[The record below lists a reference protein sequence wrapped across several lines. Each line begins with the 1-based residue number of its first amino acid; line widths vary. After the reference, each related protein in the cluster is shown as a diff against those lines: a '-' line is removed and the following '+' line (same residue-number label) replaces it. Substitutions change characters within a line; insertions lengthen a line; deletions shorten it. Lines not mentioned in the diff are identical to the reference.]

1 MNKLTLKTIA
11 QWTNGEL
18 IGDDLTI
25 SDISIDSRQ
34 ISPETLFIAVKGDR
48 FDAHDFISDV
58 EKNGAKAVLCHKRV
72 ECNIPVIYVED
83 TKKALL
89 DLARE
94 YRKSME
100 NLTVVGLT
108 GSVGK
113 TTTKEM
119 TYAVVSK
126 KFISLKTE
134 GNLNNEIG
142 LPKTLFRLTSDVQA
156 AVIEMGMSAFGEIS
170 RLTRTAL
177 PDIGIITNIGVSHIE
192 HLGSRDGILKAK
204 LEILEGMKKGS
215 PLIINGDNDKLITVK
230 NDDYKIIYF
239 GIENENADVRAIDI
253 NEDGKNTTFT
263 VVFGENKQTV
273 TIPTV
278 GIHNVYD
285 ALSAFA
291 VGLELE
297 IEPCEIAQAL
307 SQYEPSG
314 MRQRIK
320 EINGIKVIEDCY
332 NASPDSQRAALNA
345 LKSIKSERT
354 IAVLG
359 DMLELGDYSKQ
370 AHCDIGK
377 YAAEK
382 QIDMLFTFGEES
394 KNITETAQQFG
405 MDAFAFTDKAVL
417 FNALKGEI
425 RKGDAVLFKAS
436 RGMKLEEVIEM
447 LYKEWEVK

>member
-1 MNKLTLKTIA
+1 MEKLMLKTIA
-11 QWTNGEL
+11 EWTGGEL
-18 IGDDLTI
+18 CGDNLII
-25 SDISIDSRQ
+25 SDVSIDSRQ
-34 ISPETLFIAVKGDR
+34 ISPETLFIAIKGDR
-48 FDAHDFISDV
+48 FDAHSFIPEV
-58 EKNGAKAVLCHKRV
+58 QANGAKAVMCHEKV
-72 ECNIPVIYVED
+72 ECDIPVIYVKD

-94 YRKSME
+94 YRKSIEHLM
-100 NLTVVGLT
+100 VIGLT

-119 TYAVVSK
+119 TYAVVSQK
-126 KFISLKTE
+126 YNALKTE

-142 LPKTLFRLTSDVQA
+142 LPRTLLRLNTENQA
-156 AVIEMGMSAFGEIS
+156 AVIEMGMSDFGEIS
-170 RLTRTAL
+170 RLTQTSL

-192 HLGSRDGILKAK
+192 HLGSREGILKAK
-204 LEILEGMKKGS
+204 LEILDGMKKGS

-239 GIENENADVRAIDI
+239 GIENEKAGVRATDI
-253 NEDGKNTTFT
+253 CEDGQNTAFT
-263 VVFGENKQTV
+263 VLFDGKQQKV
-273 TIPTV
+273 TLPTV

-291 VGLELE
+291 VGLELD
-297 IEPCEIAQAL
+297 IEPANIASAL
-307 SQYEPSG
+307 SKYEPSG

-320 EINGIKVIEDCY
+320 DLNGVKIIEDCY

-345 LKSIKSERT
+345 LKAVKSDRK

-377 YAAEK
+377 YAAEM

-394 KNITETAQQFG
+394 KNITETAQKFG
-405 MDAFAFTDKAVL
+405 MDAFAFTDKTVL

-425 RKGDAVLFKAS
+425 KKGDAVLFKAS

-447 LYKEWEVK
+447 LYKEWENK

>member
-1 MNKLTLKTIA
+1 MEKLTLKTIA
-11 QWTNGEL
+11 EWTDGEL
-18 IGDDLTI
+18 VGDNLSI
-25 SDISIDSRQ
+25 SEISIDSRQ
-34 ISPETLFIAVKGDR
+34 ISPETLFIAVKGER
-48 FDAHDFISDV
+48 FDAHDFIADV
-58 EKNGAKAVLCHKRV
+58 QKNGAKAVMCHKRV
-72 ECNIPVIYVED
+72 ECGIPVIYVKD

-94 YRKSME
+94 YRKSIE

-119 TYAVVSK
+119 AYAVVSK
-126 KFISLKTE
+126 KFNALKTE

-142 LPKTLFRLTSDVQA
+142 LPKTLFRLNSEIQA
-156 AVIEMGMSAFGEIS
+156 AVIEMGMSDFGEIS

-215 PLIINGDNDKLITVK
+215 PLIINGDNDKLKTVNNK
-230 NDDYKIIYF
+230 DYRIIYF
-239 GIENENADVRAIDI
+239 GIENEKADVRAIDI
-253 NEDGKNTTFT
+253 NEDGQNTEFT
-263 VVFGENKQTV
+263 VVFGDKTQKV
-273 TIPTV
+273 KLPTV

-291 VGLELE
+291 VGLELK
-297 IEPCEIAQAL
+297 IEPEKIAQAL
-307 SQYEPSG
+307 SEYEPSG

-320 EINGIKVIEDCY
+320 DINGIKVIEDCY

-345 LKSIKSERT
+345 LKSVKSERK

-394 KNITETAQQFG
+394 KNITETAQKFG
-405 MDAFAFTDKAVL
+405 MDAFAFTDKTVL
-417 FNALKGEI
+417 FNALKGELK
-425 RKGDAVLFKAS
+425 KGDAVLFKAS

-447 LYKEWEVK
+447 LYKEWKNK